1 MGGYLQLLITFCFSI
16 VLAIILFVTFG
27 LWGGLVGCLLIS
39 LHNVWAA
46 DIVLSSSW
54 RTKLSNFMLN
64 MLVSVSILLPI
75 HLLVAWFKTGEFSPL
90 SFLTAFFFA
99 YGVIFFGL
107 FGYRQK
113 DVWESF
119 YYRLRRKIGFR
130 FKSREETSQILQNNL
145 EKLCEI
151 VSINPELLPAYYRF
165 SARLARKR
173 NKDPRFVHK
182 LEYTVSRLISVMLS
196 DNEIGQAELLFWH
209 YARKIN
215 PYTGVCGYKTN
226 LIANALALGIQS
238 NDARIIGFVFDRM
251 MGREFDVTSVENT
264 SILFNLAC
272 YYAITGV
279 TEKMQEAMRLALA
292 HGKSPEDFRREKDFS
307 AYWQDREFIEILASA

>member
-1 MGGYLQLLITFCFSI
+1 MDYIHLLFTFLLTL
-16 VLAIILFVTFG
+16 VTALILLVSLGF
-27 LWGGLVGCLLIS
+27 WGGFAGCLIIS
-39 LHNVWAA
+39 LHNVWAGN
-46 DIVLSSSW
+46 IILRQGW
-54 RTKLSNFMLN
+54 RTTLNNFFLN
-64 MLVSVSILLPI
+64 FLVAFSIFLPL
-75 HLLVAWFKTGEFSPL
+75 HLLIVWFKTGEFSPL
-90 SFLTAFFFA
+90 SFLAAFFFA

-151 VSINPELLPAYYRF
+151 VSVNPELLPAYYRF

-196 DNEIGQAELLFWH
+196 DNEIGQAESLFWH

-292 HGKSPEDFRREKDFS
+292 RGKSPEDFRREKDFS